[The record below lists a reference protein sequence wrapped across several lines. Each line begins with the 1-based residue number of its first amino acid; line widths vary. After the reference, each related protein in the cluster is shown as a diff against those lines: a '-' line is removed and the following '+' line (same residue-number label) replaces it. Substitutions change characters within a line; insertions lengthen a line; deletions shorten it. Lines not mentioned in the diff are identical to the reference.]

1 MTIFKNSYKKIL
13 LALVLLISVSLGL
26 TYAYLG
32 NKRKLLIA
40 PMIGG
45 LDSCIFKK
53 KELAHDTPNAMY
65 TKLCLTD
72 EASSSQLIESTL
84 KNIADKDLL
93 TSNYT
98 LGYTLYVP
106 LLKLFEIK
114 GNNFE
119 INQEAVKRIAKSIA
133 NTDRPVILYL
143 FSDHF
148 GVGSPV
154 ENLLAG
160 DPENLL
166 QTVKGIMPTDK
177 YYNVNI
183 YPWSFVNTGNPITRL
198 RETAFNAVLDEVCKL
213 PWYVVRRVK
222 GVTLLGELHHMFPDF
237 QGGMGF
243 SGDYLI
249 SDYSKHSAAG
259 FRRFLAD
266 KYKTLGGLNRYL
278 GSSFSTFDDIEP
290 PGKDIRKDKLRHYWE
305 HMDAYAH
312 GTLPISGWVARGK
325 SDPAGKDWVQIFDNG
340 ALVARVPVAY
350 GRQDVLAAHPGLNS
364 SDVGWSYNFNYS
376 AVAPGLH
383 KIDILLERGSAPLTR
398 LASRQIAIMERSQA
412 TPQLL
417 PSSELPP
424 FTEVGGSVLFH
435 IDNPVELA
443 SYYYNPLATLW
454 HEFRKSQ
461 VTNYLAHFGNI
472 AKSKCINPERIY
484 SHQILPFVNPGWDE
498 NKYAV
503 GADLAVPPDIRLGI
517 SLYGEASYGT
527 SFFDWFKG
535 TQRTS
540 YGVTEFHPLKKMNA
554 SELDAVLDHH
564 FRNKAQFISFFVEGT
579 GLDEDP
585 THKANLFS
593 FDSKNKNAGSDV
605 LFESTRDILK
615 SR

>member
-1 MTIFKNSYKKIL
+1 MTIFKTTYKKIL

-26 TYAYLG
+26 TYIYLA
-32 NKRKLLIA
+32 NTQKLLIA

-53 KELAHDTPNAMY
+53 KELAHDTPNAVY

-72 EASSSQLIESTL
+72 ETSSSQLIETTL
-84 KNIADKDLL
+84 KSISEKDTF
-93 TSNYT
+93 TSNYR

-106 LLKLFEIK
+106 LLKLFEVK
-114 GNNFE
+114 GNGFE
-119 INQEAVKRIAKSIA
+119 INPDTVRRVAKSIE

-154 ENLLAG
+154 ENLLAN

-166 QTVKGIMPTDK
+166 QTVKGVMPTDK

-198 RETAFNAVLDEVCKL
+198 RETAFNAVLDEVCRL
-213 PWYVVRRVK
+213 PWYAVRRVK
-222 GVTLLGELHHMFPDF
+222 GVTLLGELHHMFPNF

-249 SDYSKHSAAG
+249 SDYSKYSVVG
-259 FRRFLAD
+259 FRKFLAG
-266 KYKTLGGLNRYL
+266 KYKTVEDLNQYL
-278 GSSFSTFDDIEP
+278 ASSFSTIEDIEP
-290 PGKDIRKDKLRHYWE
+290 PAKDIRKDSLRHYWE
-305 HMDAYAH
+305 HIDAYAH
-312 GTLPISGWVARGK
+312 GTLPISGWVAKGRG
-325 SDPAGKDWVQIFDNG
+325 DPATKDWVQVFDNG
-340 ALVARVPVAY
+340 VLVARVPVAF
-350 GRQDVLAAHPGLNS
+350 GRQDVLAAHPGLAS
-364 SDVGWSYNFNYS
+364 PDVGWSYNFNYS
-376 AVAPGLH
+376 GVAPGLH
-383 KIDILLERGSAPLTR
+383 KIDILLERGSAPLMR
-398 LASRQIAIMERSQA
+398 LASRQIAIMEKSQA
-412 TPQLL
+412 TPQML
-417 PSSELPP
+417 PAKELPP
-424 FTEVGGSVLFH
+424 FTEVNGSVLFH
-435 IDNPVELA
+435 IDNPVDLS
-443 SYYYNPLATLW
+443 SYYYNPLVALW

-461 VTNYLAHFGNI
+461 VTSYLKHFADI
-472 AKSKCINPERIY
+472 AKNKCISPDRIY

-503 GADLAVPPDIRLGI
+503 GADLAVPADVRLGV

-540 YGVTEFHPLKKMNA
+540 YGITEFHPLKKMNP
-554 SELDAVLDHH
+554 SELDSVLDHH
-564 FRNKAQFISFFVEGT
+564 FKNNAQFISFFVEGV

-593 FDSKNKNAGSDV
+593 FDKKNKNAGSDI
-605 LFESTRDILK
+605 LFESVREILK
-615 SR
+615 PK